1 MAKNMVQGIES
12 ILADD
17 RIEQDERL
25 SEEARSGLLFV
36 TCTLTLI
43 LTGAVLMLHAG

>member
-1 MAKNMVQGIES
+1 MVQGIES

-17 RIEQDERL
+17 RVEPDERMT
-25 SEEARSGLLFV
+25 EEAKSGLLFV